1 MSVVNNPYSKYYT
14 PLTIPCLIDS
24 SLRPSGL
31 ISGGSATI
39 AGESRES
46 VATVCP
52 ESMRAENAGLGFD
65 SQREFQKVGAACSC
79 LVVQGSRPDLLP
91 LPRLRF
97 RVVAVLFEFGASSV
111 GPPDRGLA
119 RIPAARE
126 PEFAVAEK
134 LRLPSPR

>member
-1 MSVVNNPYSKYYT
+1 MSVVNNPYSKYDT
-14 PLTIPCLIDS
+14 PLSIPCLIDS

-65 SQREFQKVGAACSC
+65 SKGNFKKWERRAHAS
-79 LVVQGSRPDLLP
+79 L
-91 LPRLRF
+91 F
-97 RVVAVLFEFGASSV
+97 RDRGLIYCVAVLFEFGASSV

-134 LRLPSPR
+134 LRLPSAL